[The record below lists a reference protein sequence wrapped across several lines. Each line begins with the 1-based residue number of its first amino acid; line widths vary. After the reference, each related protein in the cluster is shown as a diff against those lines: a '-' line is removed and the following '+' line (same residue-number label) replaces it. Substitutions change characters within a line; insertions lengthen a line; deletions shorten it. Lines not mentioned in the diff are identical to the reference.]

1 MSLVS
6 EQLRDNKHL
15 GGQATE
21 ETFRNLRE
29 TRDKQLGTPRL
40 LHASLQI
47 NLRGGRM
54 PPPDSEGRRFIR
66 TPLNGD
72 LPV

>member
-6 EQLRDNKHL
+6 EQMQGNKHV

-21 ETFRNLRE
+21 EAFQEMRE
-29 TRDKQLGTPRL
+29 TRDKQLGAPRL

-47 NLRGGRM
+47 NLRGGRL
-54 PPPDSEGRRFIR
+54 PPPDEEGRVFIR
-66 TPLNGD
+66 LPLKGD
-72 LPV
+72 LHL